1 MKILEDKT
9 EQDLLASLL
18 AEIAK
23 ASAELKCAQGDLAKA
38 QSRISFVLAVV
49 NTLIDRKGD

>member
-9 EQDLLASLL
+9 DQQLLQSLL

-23 ASAELKCAQGDLAKA
+23 ASSEIKCAQGDLNKA
-38 QSRISFVLAVV
+38 QNRISFVLAVV
-49 NTLIDRKGD
+49 NTLIQRKED